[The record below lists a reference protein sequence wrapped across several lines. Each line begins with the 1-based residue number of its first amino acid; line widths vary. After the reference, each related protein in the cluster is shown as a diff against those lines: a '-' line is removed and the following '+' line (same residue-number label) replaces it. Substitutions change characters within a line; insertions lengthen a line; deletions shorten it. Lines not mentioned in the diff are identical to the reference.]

1 MRLAGKP
8 MLDICMVE
16 ERHGWLRLAYRQIW
30 RRPAVATEAKAP
42 ASQRKQPEEGRQI
55 RSGAVVV
62 AEVEF
67 DVEFAFEEIGA
78 AFGIAKI
85 FGDIAASVDF
95 ERDSAALEGGTH
107 GLDALAMGVVESLG
121 DAD

>member
-1 MRLAGKP
+1 MKDTAG
-8 MLDICMVE
+8 
-16 ERHGWLRLAYRQIW
+16 
-30 RRPAVATEAKAP
+30 
-42 ASQRKQPEEGRQI
+42 SRQI

-95 ERDSAALEGGTH
+95 ERNSAALEGGAH

-121 DAD
+121 DAY

>member
-1 MRLAGKP
+1 
-8 MLDICMVE
+8 MVE
-16 ERHGWLRLAYRQIW
+16 
-30 RRPAVATEAKAP
+30 
-42 ASQRKQPEEGRQI
+42 
-55 RSGAVVV
+55 V

-78 AFGIAKI
+78 ALGVAKI

-95 ERDSAALEGGTH
+95 EADGATLEGCAH
-107 GLDALAMGVVESLG
+107 GMDALAMRVVEPLG